1 MGSCSQAG
9 KFIGPKAKGVT
20 MGKDGVGEGERK
32 WRDKRRG
39 RGEKPKCLDSIGRSL
54 WRKGTPAPRLRVRTG

>member
-1 MGSCSQAG
+1 
-9 KFIGPKAKGVT
+9 

-54 WRKGTPAPRLRVRTG
+54 WGSATQSLG